1 VSPAAAPSPGGPDG
15 RERPDGLDARVVVK
29 RAAFRL
35 DVALRVPA
43 GSTTA
48 VVGPNGAGKST
59 LLRALAG
66 LAPLTAGR
74 VALDGRELERA
85 GDGDPAMRIPAEGRG
100 IGVVFQD
107 HLLFPHLSALGNVAF
122 GPRAHGV
129 PRADAEGRARA
140 LLDRLGIAHLADRR
154 PAALSGGQSQRV
166 ALARALVLEPPLLLL
181 DEPMAALDAGT
192 RLDVRDLLADELRR
206 FGGAAVLVTHDPV
219 DALALADRILVLE
232 DGRAVQEGTAAD
244 VAVRPA
250 TGYVARLLGMN
261 RVPVSDAA
269 GRPGVLFAAP
279 ADVELSRVGPP
290 ADGDGDSG
298 ADADEQRQGDPGH
311 VRATGAVRRVEAA
324 AGRIRVT
331 LRLVAP
337 APVGA
342 GAVPEVMPGTSPGAS
357 PVPVPVAG
365 AEVTAE
371 LDAAAFAAL
380 RPATGELLRVRIPCG
395 A

>member
-1 VSPAAAPSPGGPDG
+1 MSASAGGATAA
-15 RERPDGLDARVVVK
+15 DGLDARVVVE

-74 VALDGRELERA
+74 IALDGRELERA
-85 GDGDPAMRIPAEGRG
+85 GGSADLRVPAEGRG

-107 HLLFPHLSALGNVAF
+107 HLLFPHLSALANVAF

-129 PRADAEGRARA
+129 ARAVAEERARA

-154 PAALSGGQSQRV
+154 PARLSGGQSQRV
-166 ALARALVLEPPLLLL
+166 ALARALVLEPALLLL

-219 DALALADRILVLE
+219 DALALADRIHVLE
-232 DGRAVQEGTAAD
+232 DGRQVQEGAPQEVAA
-244 VAVRPA
+244 RPA
-250 TGYVARLLGMN
+250 TAYVARLVGMN
-261 RVPVSDAA
+261 RLTGRDAG
-269 GRPGVLFAAP
+269 GRPTVLIAAP
-279 ADVELSRVGPP
+279 ADVRLARG
-290 ADGDGDSG
+290 SG
-298 ADADEQRQGDPGH
+298 RPDARDAASD
-311 VRATGAVRRVEAA
+311 VVATGAVQRVEGA
-324 AGRIRVT
+324 AGRVRVA
-331 LRLVAP
+331 LRVVVPDPSDGARDPAAVAVDP
-337 APVGA
+337 
-342 GAVPEVMPGTSPGAS
+342 
-357 PVPVPVAG
+357 G

-371 LDAAAFAAL
+371 LDAASFAAL
-380 RPATGELLRVRIPCG
+380 RPVAGERLTVRIPFAG
-395 A
+395 

>member
-1 VSPAAAPSPGGPDG
+1 MSGGGLD
-15 RERPDGLDARVVVK
+15 RGLDARVVVE
-29 RAAFRL
+29 RPAFRL
-35 DVALRVPA
+35 DVRLRVAA
-43 GSTTA
+43 GSVTA

-66 LAPLTAGR
+66 LVPLTAGR
-74 VALDGRELERA
+74 VTLDGRVLEDA
-85 GDGDPAMRIPAEGRG
+85 DGGAARIPAEGRG

-107 HLLFPHLSALGNVAF
+107 HLLFPHLSALANVAF

-129 PRADAEGRARA
+129 ARADAEGRARA

-219 DALALADRILVLE
+219 DALALADRIHVLE
-232 DGRAVQEGTAAD
+232 DGRPVQEGAPAEVAA
-244 VAVRPA
+244 RPA
-250 TGYVARLLGMN
+250 TAYVARLVGMN
-261 RVPVSDAA
+261 RVGGRDAA
-269 GRPGVLFAAP
+269 GRPAVLVAAP
-279 ADVELSRVGPP
+279 ADVTLARG
-290 ADGDGDSG
+290 AGDAEGD
-298 ADADEQRQGDPGH
+298 ARH
-311 VRATGAVRRVEAA
+311 VRLTGAVRRVEAS
-324 AGRIRVT
+324 AGRVRVT

-337 APVGA
+337 GA
-342 GAVPEVMPGTSPGAS
+342 GDAS
-357 PVPVPVAG
+357 APAELIPDEG

-371 LDAAAFAAL
+371 LEAAAYAAL
-380 RPATGELLRVRIPCG
+380 RPGAGERLRVRIPRG
-395 A
+395 S

>member
-1 VSPAAAPSPGGPDG
+1 MSASAG
-15 RERPDGLDARVVVK
+15 RGRADDGLDARVVVE

-85 GDGDPAMRIPAEGRG
+85 GGTGGSADLRVPAEGRG

-107 HLLFPHLSALGNVAF
+107 HLLFPHLSALANVAF

-129 PRADAEGRARA
+129 ARAVAEERARA

-154 PAALSGGQSQRV
+154 PARLSGGQSQRV
-166 ALARALVLEPPLLLL
+166 ALARALVLEPALLLL

-219 DALALADRILVLE
+219 DALALADRIHVLE
-232 DGRAVQEGTAAD
+232 DGRQVQEGAPQEVAA
-244 VAVRPA
+244 RPA
-250 TGYVARLLGMN
+250 TAYVARLVGMN
-261 RVPVSDAA
+261 RLTGRDAQGHA
-269 GRPGVLFAAP
+269 VVLIAAP
-279 ADVELSRVGPP
+279 ADVRLARG
-290 ADGDGDSG
+290 SG
-298 ADADEQRQGDPGH
+298 RTDARDAASD
-311 VRATGAVRRVEAA
+311 VIATGAVQRVEGA
-324 AGRIRVT
+324 AGRVRVA
-331 LRLVAP
+331 LRVVAP
-337 APVGA
+337 DPADGA
-342 GAVPEVMPGTSPGAS
+342 RDPAAIAVDP
-357 PVPVPVAG
+357 G

-371 LDAAAFAAL
+371 LDAASFAAL
-380 RPATGELLRVRIPCG
+380 RPAVGELLTVRIPDAG
-395 A
+395 

>member
-1 VSPAAAPSPGGPDG
+1 MRADARPAS
-15 RERPDGLDARVVVK
+15 DGLDARVVVE

-35 DVALRVPA
+35 DVALAVPA

-74 VALDGRELERA
+74 VALDGRVLEDA
-85 GDGDPAMRIPAEGRG
+85 GESAVRIPAEHRG

-107 HLLFPHLSALGNVAF
+107 HLLFPHLSALQNVAF
-122 GPRAHGV
+122 GPRARGV
-129 PRADAEGRARA
+129 ARAVADDRARA

-192 RLDVRDLLADELRR
+192 RLDVRDLLADELLR

-219 DALALADRILVLE
+219 DALALADRIHVLE
-232 DGRAVQEGTAAD
+232 DGRQVQEGAPAEVAA
-244 VAVRPA
+244 RPA
-250 TGYVARLLGMN
+250 TDYVARLVGMN
-261 RVPVSDAA
+261 RLTGRDPD
-269 GRPGVLFAAP
+269 GRPTVLIAAP
-279 ADVELSRVGPP
+279 ADVRLSRDRDRDRDRASEP
-290 ADGDGDSG
+290 A
-298 ADADEQRQGDPGH
+298 P
-311 VRATGAVRRVEAA
+311 AA
-324 AGRIRVT
+324 AGHVATGVVRRIEGVAGRILVT
-331 LRLVAP
+331 LRLAP
-337 APVGA
+337 HGPSALA
-342 GAVPEVMPGTSPGAS
+342 GD
-357 PVPVPVAG
+357 
-365 AEVTAE
+365 VTAE
-371 LDAAAFAAL
+371 LDAASFAVL
-380 RPATGELLRVRIPCG
+380 RPVAGERLSVRIPHG

>member
-1 VSPAAAPSPGGPDG
+1 MSASAGRGPAT
-15 RERPDGLDARVVVK
+15 DGLDARVVVE

-85 GDGDPAMRIPAEGRG
+85 GGAGGGAPAGGSADLRVPAEGRG

-107 HLLFPHLSALGNVAF
+107 HLLFPHLSALANVAF

-129 PRADAEGRARA
+129 ARAVAEERARA

-154 PAALSGGQSQRV
+154 PARLSGGQSQRV
-166 ALARALVLEPPLLLL
+166 ALARALVLEPALLLL

-219 DALALADRILVLE
+219 DALALADRIHVLE
-232 DGRAVQEGTAAD
+232 DGRQVQEGAPQEVAA
-244 VAVRPA
+244 RPA
-250 TGYVARLLGMN
+250 TAYVARLVGMN
-261 RVPVSDAA
+261 RLTGRDAG
-269 GRPGVLFAAP
+269 GRPTVLIAAP
-279 ADVELSRVGPP
+279 ADVRLARG
-290 ADGDGDSG
+290 SG
-298 ADADEQRQGDPGH
+298 RPEARDDAPDI
-311 VRATGAVRRVEAA
+311 VATGVVQRVEGA
-324 AGRIRVT
+324 AGRVRVA
-331 LRLVAP
+331 LRVVAP
-337 APVGA
+337 DPEDGA
-342 GAVPEVMPGTSPGAS
+342 RDPAAVAVDPGAD
-357 PVPVPVAG
+357 
-365 AEVTAE
+365 VTAE
-371 LDAAAFAAL
+371 LDAASFAVL
-380 RPATGELLRVRIPCG
+380 RPVAGELLTVRIPRG
-395 A
+395 R

>member
-1 VSPAAAPSPGGPDG
+1 MSAPAGRGPAGRGAAG
-15 RERPDGLDARVVVK
+15 DGLDARVVVE

-74 VALDGRELERA
+74 VALDGRVLE
-85 GDGDPAMRIPAEGRG
+85 DPAGGAARIPAERRG

-107 HLLFPHLSALGNVAF
+107 HLLFPHLSALQNVAF

-129 PRADAEGRARA
+129 ARAVAEERARA

-166 ALARALVLEPPLLLL
+166 ALARALVLEPALLLL

-192 RLDVRDLLADELRR
+192 RLDVRELLADELRR

-219 DALALADRILVLE
+219 DALALADRIHVLE
-232 DGRAVQEGTAAD
+232 DGSPVQEGAPAEVAA
-244 VAVRPA
+244 RPA
-250 TGYVARLLGMN
+250 TAYVARLVGMN
-261 RVPVSDAA
+261 WLTGSDAD
-269 GRPGVLFAAP
+269 GRPVVVLAAP
-279 ADVELSRVGPP
+279 DDVRLSRDRDRDSDSDS
-290 ADGDGDSG
+290 DGE
-298 ADADEQRQGDPGH
+298 AGH
-311 VRATGAVRRVEAA
+311 VATGVVRRIEGVV
-324 AGRIRVT
+324 GRIRVT
-331 LRLVAP
+331 LRLADGDP
-337 APVGA
+337 SSLA
-342 GAVPEVMPGTSPGAS
+342 GD
-357 PVPVPVAG
+357 
-365 AEVTAE
+365 VTAE
-371 LDAAAFAAL
+371 LDAASFAAL
-380 RPATGELLRVRIPCG
+380 RPVAGERLTVRIPRG

>member
-1 VSPAAAPSPGGPDG
+1 VSADAAD
-15 RERPDGLDARVVVK
+15 RGLAARVVVE
-29 RAAFRL
+29 RPAFRL
-35 DVALRVPA
+35 DVDLGVPA
-43 GSTTA
+43 GSVTA

-66 LAPLTAGR
+66 LVPLTAGR
-74 VALDGRELERA
+74 VALDGRVLERA
-85 GDGDPAMRIPAEGRG
+85 GDGEPTARIPAEGRG

-129 PRADAEGRARA
+129 ARADAEHRARA
-140 LLDRLGIAHLADRR
+140 LLDRLGIVHLADRR
-154 PAALSGGQSQRV
+154 PARLSGGQSQRV

-219 DALALADRILVLE
+219 DALALADRIHVLE
-232 DGRAVQEGTAAD
+232 GGRRVQEGAPAEVAA
-244 VAVRPA
+244 RPA
-250 TGYVARLLGMN
+250 TAYVARLVGMN
-261 RVPVSDAA
+261 RVEGRDPA
-269 GRPGVLFAAP
+269 GRPAVLVAAP
-279 ADVELSRVGPP
+279 ADVTLARGPDVGNDHAIHVEL
-290 ADGDGDSG
+290 
-298 ADADEQRQGDPGH
+298 
-311 VRATGAVRRVEAA
+311 TGVVHRVEAA

-337 APVGA
+337 AA
-342 GAVPEVMPGTSPGAS
+342 GELTPD
-357 PVPVPVAG
+357 AG

-371 LDAAAFAAL
+371 LDAAAYAAL
-380 RPATGELLRVRIPCG
+380 RPAAGERLRVRIPRS
-395 A
+395 

>member
-1 VSPAAAPSPGGPDG
+1 MSAGSRPGARGLGGPDG
-15 RERPDGLDARVVVK
+15 LDGLDARVVVE
-29 RAAFRL
+29 RPGFRL

-85 GDGDPAMRIPAEGRG
+85 GGVAAGAGADVRIPAERRG

-107 HLLFPHLSALGNVAF
+107 HLLFPHLSALANVAF
-122 GPRAHGV
+122 GPRAHGAGRV
-129 PRADAEGRARA
+129 AAEERARA

-154 PAALSGGQSQRV
+154 PAALSGGQAQRV

-232 DGRAVQEGTAAD
+232 AGRAAQEGTPAE
-244 VAVRPA
+244 VAGRPA
-250 TGYVARLLGMN
+250 TAYVARLVGMN
-261 RVPVSDAA
+261 RIPATDAA
-269 GRPGVLFAAP
+269 GAEVVLISAPGEVRLARRA
-279 ADVELSRVGPP
+279 
-290 ADGDGDSG
+290 ADGGPD
-298 ADADEQRQGDPGH
+298 ADAHAVTALGE
-311 VRATGAVRRVEAA
+311 VRRVDGA
-324 AGRIRVT
+324 AGRVRVT
-331 LRLVAP
+331 LRLRGDDPDGRDRRAP
-337 APVGA
+337 DAI
-342 GAVPEVMPGTSPGAS
+342 VPTPGSD
-357 PVPVPVAG
+357 VV
-365 AEVTAE
+365 AE

-380 RPATGELLRVRIPCG
+380 RPGAGEALRVRIPRPR
-395 A
+395 

>member
-1 VSPAAAPSPGGPDG
+1 VSDG
-15 RERPDGLDARVVVK
+15 AHDRGLDARVVVV
-29 RAAFRL
+29 RPGFRL
-35 DVALRVPA
+35 DVDLRVPA
-43 GSTTA
+43 GSVTA

-66 LAPLTAGR
+66 LVPLTAGR
-74 VALDGRELERA
+74 VALDGRVLEDA
-85 GDGDPAMRIPAEGRG
+85 DASAARIPAEGRG

-107 HLLFPHLSALGNVAF
+107 HLLFPHLSALANVAF

-129 PRADAEGRARA
+129 ARADAEDRARA
-140 LLDRLGIAHLADRR
+140 LLDRLGIGHLADRR

-206 FGGAAVLVTHDPV
+206 FGGAGVLVTHDPV
-219 DALALADRILVLE
+219 DALALADRIHVLE
-232 DGRAVQEGTAAD
+232 GGRAVQEGAPAEVAA
-244 VAVRPA
+244 RPA
-250 TGYVARLLGMN
+250 TAYVARLVGMN
-261 RVPVSDAA
+261 RVEGRDPA
-269 GRPGVLFAAP
+269 GGAVVLLAAP
-279 ADVELSRVGPP
+279 ADVRLTRGPDALP
-290 ADGDGDSG
+290 AGETH
-298 ADADEQRQGDPGH
+298 AH
-311 VRATGAVRRVEAA
+311 LTGVVRRVEAG

-331 LRLVAP
+331 MRLLAP
-337 APVGA
+337 TAHAATATGA
-342 GAVPEVMPGTSPGAS
+342 LIPAE
-357 PVPVPVAG
+357 G

-380 RPATGELLRVRIPCG
+380 RPAAGEELRVRIPRG

>member
-1 VSPAAAPSPGGPDG
+1 MSAPAGRGTAA
-15 RERPDGLDARVVVK
+15 DGLDARVVVE

-35 DVALRVPA
+35 DVGLCVPA

-74 VALDGRELERA
+74 VALDGQVLE
-85 GDGDPAMRIPAEGRG
+85 DPAGSAARIPAEGRG

-107 HLLFPHLSALGNVAF
+107 HLLFPHLSALQNVAF

-129 PRADAEGRARA
+129 ARAVAEERARA

-166 ALARALVLEPPLLLL
+166 ALARALVLEPALLLL

-192 RLDVRDLLADELRR
+192 RLDVRELLADELRR

-219 DALALADRILVLE
+219 DALALADRIHVLE
-232 DGRAVQEGTAAD
+232 DGREVQEGAPAEVAA
-244 VAVRPA
+244 RPA
-250 TGYVARLLGMN
+250 TAYVARLVGMD
-261 RVPVSDAA
+261 RLTGRDAD
-269 GRPGVLFAAP
+269 GRPVVVLAAP
-279 ADVELSRVGPP
+279 ADLRLSRGRDG
-290 ADGDGDSG
+290 ARDGDAAS
-298 ADADEQRQGDPGH
+298 AAAGH
-311 VRATGAVRRVEAA
+311 VATGEVRRIEGV

-331 LRLVAP
+331 LRLAP
-337 APVGA
+337 DDPSALA
-342 GAVPEVMPGTSPGAS
+342 GD
-357 PVPVPVAG
+357 
-365 AEVTAE
+365 VTAE
-371 LDAAAFAAL
+371 LDAASFAAL
-380 RPATGELLRVRIPCG
+380 RPVAGERLTVWIPRG

>member
-1 VSPAAAPSPGGPDG
+1 VSGGSGPGV
-15 RERPDGLDARVVVK
+15 DGLDAADDLDVRFGLDALVVVE
-29 RAAFRL
+29 RPAFRL

-66 LAPLTAGR
+66 LTPLTAGR

-85 GDGDPAMRIPAEGRG
+85 GGGPAAGAGAGLRIPAEHRG

-107 HLLFPHLSALGNVAF
+107 HLLFPHLSALANVAF

-129 PRADAEGRARA
+129 ARAVAEERARA

-192 RLDVRDLLADELRR
+192 RLDVRDLLAEELGR

-232 DGRAVQEGTAAD
+232 AGRTVQEGDPAE
-244 VAVRPA
+244 VAGRPA
-250 TGYVARLLGMN
+250 TAYVARLVGMN
-261 RVPVSDAA
+261 RIPARDAA
-269 GRPGVLFAAP
+269 GAEVVLIAAP
-279 ADVELSRVGPP
+279 GDVRLARPAVGGGSAAG
-290 ADGDGDSG
+290 ADGI
-298 ADADEQRQGDPGH
+298 ADADGITALGE
-311 VRATGAVRRVEAA
+311 VRRVDGA
-324 AGRIRVT
+324 AGRVRVT
-331 LRLVAP
+331 LRLRGDDPEGRDGRAP
-337 APVGA
+337 SSAAAAIVPTA
-342 GAVPEVMPGTSPGAS
+342 GSELV
-357 PVPVPVAG
+357 
-365 AEVTAE
+365 AE
-371 LDAAAFAAL
+371 LDAVAFAAL
-380 RPATGELLRVRIPCG
+380 RPGAGEVLVVRIPRPR
-395 A
+395 

>member
-1 VSPAAAPSPGGPDG
+1 VSAAAADVAGAA
-15 RERPDGLDARVVVK
+15 GLAARIVVE

-85 GDGDPAMRIPAEGRG
+85 GGAAAGGTGDARIPAERRG

-107 HLLFPHLSALGNVAF
+107 HLLFPHLSALQNVAF

-129 PRADAEGRARA
+129 ARAVAEERARA

-154 PAALSGGQSQRV
+154 PARLSGGQSQRV
-166 ALARALVLEPPLLLL
+166 ALARALVLEPTLLLL

-219 DALALADRILVLE
+219 DALALADRIHVLE
-232 DGRAVQEGTAAD
+232 DGRQVQEGAPAEVAA
-244 VAVRPA
+244 RPA
-250 TGYVARLLGMN
+250 TAYVARLVGMN
-261 RVPVSDAA
+261 RLEGREVD
-269 GRPGVLFAAP
+269 GRPTTLVAAP
-279 ADVELSRVGPP
+279 ADVRLARGS
-290 ADGDGDSG
+290 
-298 ADADEQRQGDPGH
+298 
-311 VRATGAVRRVEAA
+311 AA
-324 AGRIRVT
+324 AGAGVDPGDARGVVVATGTVRRIEGAAGRVRVT
-331 LRLVAP
+331 LRLDATDAPDASVAT
-337 APVGA
+337 G
-342 GAVPEVMPGTSPGAS
+342 GTARRALAWDP
-357 PVPVPVAG
+357 G

-371 LDAAAFAAL
+371 LDAASFAVL
-380 RPATGELLRVRIPCG
+380 RPTAGERLVVRVPRG
-395 A
+395 G

>member
-1 VSPAAAPSPGGPDG
+1 VSASAGRGTAA
-15 RERPDGLDARVVVK
+15 DGLDARVVVE

-74 VALDGRELERA
+74 VALDGRVLE
-85 GDGDPAMRIPAEGRG
+85 DPAGSAARIPAEGRG

-107 HLLFPHLSALGNVAF
+107 HLLFPHLSALANVAF

-129 PRADAEGRARA
+129 ARAVAEERARA

-166 ALARALVLEPPLLLL
+166 ALARALVLEPALLLL

-192 RLDVRDLLADELRR
+192 RLDVRELLADELRR

-219 DALALADRILVLE
+219 DALALADRIHVLE
-232 DGRAVQEGTAAD
+232 DGREVQEGAPAEVAA
-244 VAVRPA
+244 RPA
-250 TGYVARLLGMN
+250 TAYVARLVGMN
-261 RVPVSDAA
+261 RLTGRDAD
-269 GRPGVLFAAP
+269 GRPVVVVAAP
-279 ADVELSRVGPP
+279 ADVRLSRERDGGPASASAP
-290 ADGDGDSG
+290 AAG
-298 ADADEQRQGDPGH
+298 AH
-311 VRATGAVRRVEAA
+311 VATGEVRRIEGVV
-324 AGRIRVT
+324 GRIRVT
-331 LRLVAP
+331 LRLAP
-337 APVGA
+337 GGAPTLA
-342 GAVPEVMPGTSPGAS
+342 GD
-357 PVPVPVAG
+357 
-365 AEVTAE
+365 VTAE
-371 LDAAAFAAL
+371 LDAASFAAL
-380 RPATGELLRVRIPCG
+380 RPVAGERLTVRIPRG

>member
-1 VSPAAAPSPGGPDG
+1 MSPTAAPSPGGPDG
-15 RERPDGLDARVVVK
+15 RERPDGLDARVVVE

-140 LLDRLGIAHLADRR
+140 LLDRLGIAHLADRH

-244 VAVRPA
+244 VAARPA

-261 RVPVSDAA
+261 RVAVSDAT

-290 ADGDGDSG
+290 GDGDGDSD
-298 ADADEQRQGDPGH
+298 ADADEQGQGDPGH

-357 PVPVPVAG
+357 PGPVPVEG

-380 RPATGELLRVRIPCG
+380 RPATGELLRVRIPRG

>member
-1 VSPAAAPSPGGPDG
+1 MSPAAAPSPGGPGG
-15 RERPDGLDARVVVK
+15 RERPDGLDARVVVE

-85 GDGDPAMRIPAEGRG
+85 GDGHPAVRIPAEGRG

-140 LLDRLGIAHLADRR
+140 LLDRLGIAQLADRR

-192 RLDVRDLLADELRR
+192 RLDVRDLLADEAPSVRRRGGPRDARPGGRARARRPDPRAGGRPRRAGGRRRRRRRAPGHRLRR
-206 FGGAAVLVTHDPV
+206 APPRHEPRRGERCGGSARGALRGARRRRAVPRRPSRGRGRGLGRGRAGAGRSRARARDRRRPARGGRGGA
-219 DALALADRILVLE
+219 
-232 DGRAVQEGTAAD
+232 
-244 VAVRPA
+244 
-250 TGYVARLLGMN
+250 
-261 RVPVSDAA
+261 
-269 GRPGVLFAAP
+269 
-279 ADVELSRVGPP
+279 
-290 ADGDGDSG
+290 
-298 ADADEQRQGDPGH
+298 DPGH
-311 VRATGAVRRVEAA
+311 PAPGRAG
-324 AGRIRVT
+324 AGRRG
-331 LRLVAP
+331 RGARGDARHVARRIS
-337 APVGA
+337 G
-342 GAVPEVMPGTSPGAS
+342 
-357 PVPVPVAG
+357 PVPVAG

-380 RPATGELLRVRIPCG
+380 RPATGELLRVRIPRG
-395 A
+395 V